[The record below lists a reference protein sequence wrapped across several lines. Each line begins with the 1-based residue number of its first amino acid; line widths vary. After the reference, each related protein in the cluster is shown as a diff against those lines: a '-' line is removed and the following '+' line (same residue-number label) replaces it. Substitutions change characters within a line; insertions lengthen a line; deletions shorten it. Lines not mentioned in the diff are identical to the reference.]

1 MDSLCG
7 CYISRVLPRFGEYDT
22 LREEVDWI
30 HEFLF
35 SGEGQSL
42 HDTLERLYRYFA
54 EGESIAKFRIRNTLP
69 MRNKCIDVI
78 SILAEHIA
86 SFVVDESRLITTILA
101 KRQTISEFQKNN
113 KLFVNL
119 ESIQQCAIPPFL
131 PSCRYSRFQRPPFA
145 PYTEGIKS
153 LLNAGATFL
162 PSSLPSF
169 LHIVL
174 PSFT

>member
-42 HDTLERLYRYFA
+42 HDKLERLYRYFA

-119 ESIQQCAIPPFL
+119 ESIQQCAMLIWTADQL
-131 PSCRYSRFQRPPFA
+131 GD
-145 PYTEGIKS
+145 EGYETRVEAVK
-153 LLNAGATFL
+153 AGDNIHKQL
-162 PSSLPSF
+162 GL
-169 LHIVL
+169 
-174 PSFT
+174 